1 MGWVLGPAT
10 LCFSVCNWTN
20 IFCSNRMQRNDKGL
34 EITACMYSCGKL
46 WTRCKKTKNFSC
58 HFWSVRSK
66 SRTLCM
72 IPTHSSTKRWAEHP
86 CQPSGLTPG
95 LASSLIP
102 FKGPAHSSLGSEQWN
117 VLLVFCPLFC
127 SVSPNKPFPEF
138 LIWPLISFYW
148 LNSVRILTGDNS
160 IGIPGSLLERQ
171 NKVWRKGNSFA
182 LLVGM

>member
-1 MGWVLGPAT
+1 
-10 LCFSVCNWTN
+10 
-20 IFCSNRMQRNDKGL
+20 MQINNKEL
-34 EITACMYSCGKL
+34 KITACMYSCGKL
-46 WTRCKKTKNFSC
+46 WTRCKKIKTFSC
-58 HFWSVRSK
+58 HFWSVKSK
-66 SRTLCM
+66 SRALCM
-72 IPTHSSTKRWAEHP
+72 IPAHSSTKRWAEHP

-127 SVSPNKPFPEF
+127 SIRPNKLFPEF
-138 LIWPLISFYW
+138 FIWPLISFYW
-148 LNSVRILTGDNS
+148 LNSARILTSNNS